1 MTTWEITEP
10 RKLDFDSDVTR
21 LDVSLFGGRL
31 SVVGTDGPPRVEV
44 AATAERPLIVALDGG
59 RLTVRHDLPSPWP
72 GALAP
77 LWWWLRGRNLT
88 GVDIS
93 VAVPY
98 RTATALKLISGPV
111 VVSALRGELSVECTS
126 GRVSLLGVAGTVRA
140 AVVSG
145 AIEALGCAGE
155 LTLDTVSGEI
165 TLADSAVRRLRAS
178 TISGALTADLDNP
191 PDDSEITLSTTSG
204 ELTIRVRE
212 DSDLTVRLSAAHG
225 RVTSN
230 FPGLSGQGR
239 WGAAVHGVLGA
250 GTGRL
255 SADAMSGNIALLSR
269 PVDPDFEADES

>member
-1 MTTWEITEP
+1 MYRVSLGGMTTWEITEP

-98 RTATALKLISGPV
+98 RTATALKLMSGPV
-111 VVSALRGELSVECTS
+111 GPGQVGRGRARGARRRDRPAVGRCDVRQHRAAEPPGRPGLRGGRIMTERSEVISQLS
-126 GRVSLLGVAGTVRA
+126 
-140 AVVSG
+140 
-145 AIEALGCAGE
+145 
-155 LTLDTVSGEI
+155 
-165 TLADSAVRRLRAS
+165 RL
-178 TISGALTADLDNP
+178 I
-191 PDDSEITLSTTSG
+191 
-204 ELTIRVRE
+204 
-212 DSDLTVRLSAAHG
+212 
-225 RVTSN
+225 
-230 FPGLSGQGR
+230 GQG
-239 WGAAVHGVLGA
+239 A
-250 GTGRL
+250 T
-255 SADAMSGNIALLSR
+255 SR
-269 PVDPDFEADES
+269 SEVAT